1 MTTPFKVFLKQTYIK
16 NMYIII
22 EKCEDSNR
30 QTYKINQINTTQ
42 KTKIFLTNQIGKGEK
57 TVAIDCV

>member
-1 MTTPFKVFLKQTYIK
+1 
-16 NMYIII
+16 MYIII
-22 EKCEDSNR
+22 EKYEDSNR

-42 KTKIFLTNQIGKGEK
+42 KTKIFLTNQTGKGEK